1 MKKNF
6 KSITH
11 KSTNNFDYK
20 YHSKNMTTITS
31 LNWGLLEIIYFIIVF
46 ISGFLVTLFILPILI
61 RFMKKKGYVGYDI
74 HKNAKPEIAE
84 SGGIS
89 ILIGISVA
97 SGLLIVFFPI
107 FINVIIIFLLT
118 ALLAGVIGFIDDRK
132 KLRSRYK
139 ILLTIFTGSIIF
151 LANFFNFINISSPFF
166 PFIGQLRVA
175 IIYPLLIPLI
185 VAVFANSVNMME
197 GYNGEGSGTC
207 LIAICFIFI
216 CGLLW
221 NSAEAILLA
230 LALIAV
236 LIPFFLYNR
245 YPAKIFPGDVGT
257 LSLGAMIA
265 CIALIGSIEVAVFCA
280 LLVHIFNS
288 FYVISSV
295 RGFIE
300 SSDIQQGRDDII
312 LLPDDKIKASDNK
325 RAVLTLPRLI
335 LVEEPLTE
343 KELVNH
349 FYIISIICGIFSLTS
364 VIFMLWTIKK
374 IDIIVVV
381 IFVLI
386 FLVPFSILMYKYPKI
401 RGIITLMIILLILT
415 SIFLVFVDFFIMT
428 LKFPN
433 INLIVISIPI
443 NIFLSSLLY
452 IPIILVWYYLSIK
465 YFWMKINKLKLNEL

>member
-1 MKKNF
+1 M
-6 KSITH
+6 ITI
-11 KSTNNFDYK
+11 S
-20 YHSKNMTTITS
+20 S
-31 LNWGLLEIIYFIIVF
+31 LNWGLLEIVYFIIVF
-46 ISGFLVTLFILPILI
+46 ISGFLVTLFIIPILI
-61 RFMKKKGYVGYDI
+61 KFMKKKGYVGYDI
-74 HKNAKPEIAE
+74 HKNAKPEVAE

-89 ILIGISVA
+89 MLVGISVA
-97 SGLLIVFFPI
+97 SGLLIFFFPT
-107 FINVIIIFLLT
+107 FINVILIFLLT
-118 ALLAGVIGFIDDRK
+118 ALLAGMIGFIDDRK

-151 LANFFNFINISSPFF
+151 LANLFNFINISSPFF
-166 PFIGQLRVA
+166 PFIGQLRIT

-185 VAVFANSVNMME
+185 VAVFANSVNMLE

-221 NSAEAILLA
+221 NSAVTILLA
-230 LALIAV
+230 LPVLAV
-236 LIPFFLYNR
+236 LIPFFLYNK

-280 LLVHIFNS
+280 LLIHIFNS

-300 SSDIQQGRDDII
+300 SSDIQLGRDDII
-312 LLPDDKIKASDNK
+312 LLPDNRIKASDNK
-325 RAVLTLPRLI
+325 KAVLTLPRLI
-335 LVEEPLTE
+335 LVEEALTE

-349 FYIISIICGIFSLTS
+349 FFIISIICGLFSLTS
-364 VIFMLWTIKK
+364 VIFMLWTIEK

-381 IFVLI
+381 IFILV

-401 RGIITLMIILLILT
+401 RGIIILMILLLVLT
-415 SIFLVFVDFFIMT
+415 SIFLVFVDFFIMS
-428 LKFPN
+428 LIFPS
-433 INLIVISIPI
+433 INLIVISVPI

-452 IPIILVWYYLSIK
+452 IPIVLLWYYLSIK
-465 YFWMKINKLKLNEL
+465 YFWMKINKLKLNELS